1 MSRRL
6 TFAAPCFFAFLIGCS
21 SPPPDPAQRTSA
33 PEASRAKITQFYPAS
48 PVVRPGAN
56 VTICY
61 GVENAVSLTL
71 DPPVEELTPSFNRCF
86 AAPVPRETE
95 FKLTARGAGGDET
108 TASFKVGVSKDAEGP
123 ARADRPATGPVI
135 ASFTAEPSQISPGA
149 PPVKLCYQAANAQ
162 SVTVQPK
169 VADLG
174 AALMGCFYAPTE
186 RTTTYVLTAHG
197 AGGSQ
202 DVKRVTVT
210 VR

>member
-1 MSRRL
+1 L
-6 TFAAPCFFAFLIGCS
+6 FAFFIGCS
-21 SPPPDPAQRTSA
+21 STPPESSDKAASR
-33 PEASRAKITQFYPAS
+33 EVSRAKITMFYPAT

-56 VTICY
+56 VTVCY

-71 DPPVEELTPSFNRCF
+71 DPAVEELTPSLNRCF
-86 AAPVPRETE
+86 EAPVPRETE
-95 FKLTARGAGGDET
+95 FKLTARGAGGDEVM
-108 TASFKVGVSKDAEGP
+108 ASFTVGVSKDAGGP
-123 ARADRPATGPVI
+123 TRAERTTTGPVI
-135 ASFTAEPSQISPGA
+135 ASFTAEPSQIASGA

-174 AALMGCFYAPTE
+174 GAMMGCFYAPTE
-186 RTTTYVLTAHG
+186 KTTTYVLTAHG
-197 AGGSQ
+197 ANGSQ